1 MRCMNVTLLALLL
14 SLAVPTVA
22 SVDDRAAD
30 SSQHA
35 GDPAGAMVH
44 QGHDHEAMEKEAK
57 RAPEVGVDERLGEKV
72 SLDASFVDEEG
83 RALRIGE
90 AIDRP
95 TLVLPIFY
103 SCTVT
108 CPLMLANLAQAIND
122 VPLKLGK
129 DYRVLALSFDEEEG
143 PDLARLAKGNYAK
156 LLDEGL
162 PPEEWRFLTGGK
174 EAVRSFTESIG
185 FKFKRMGEH
194 VFIHPNVMVALGPDG
209 TIIRYLYGPRFLPFD
224 IGMALTE
231 AAKGTPSL
239 SIRRLLTYC
248 FDYDPES
255 RSYVVRSFRFLALGI
270 VALLAL
276 VFIFFIRKKPE
287 EP

>member
-1 MRCMNVTLLALLL
+1 MNLVLLTLLL
-14 SLAVPTVA
+14 SLAIPTAA
-22 SVDDRAAD
+22 SVGDRAAD
-30 SSQHA
+30 SSRNADDA
-35 GDPAGAMVH
+35 GGAMAH
-44 QGHDHEAMEKEAK
+44 EGHDHEAMEREAK

-83 RALRIGE
+83 RELRLG
-90 AIDRP
+90 DVVDKP

-108 CPLMLANLAQAIND
+108 CPIMLANLAQAIND

-129 DYRVLALSFDEEEG
+129 DYRVLALSFDEDEG
-143 PDLARLAKGNYAK
+143 PDLARQAKGNYGR

-162 PPEEWRFLTGGK
+162 PLDEWRFLTGGQ
-174 EAVRSFTESIG
+174 ESIRAFTDSIG
-185 FKFKRMGEH
+185 FTFKRMGEH
-194 VFIHPNVMVALGPDG
+194 LFIHPNVMVALAPDG
-209 TIIRYLYGPRFLPFD
+209 SIIRYLYGPRFLPFD
-224 IGMALTE
+224 VGMALTE

-248 FDYDPES
+248 FAYDPES
-255 RSYVVRSFRFLALGI
+255 RSYVVRSLRFLALGI
-270 VALLAL
+270 VALLAVVF
-276 VFIFFIRKKPE
+276 VFIIRKKPE